1 MFETLHWANYA
12 YRLKKTTGK
21 KRGRG
26 RGLPRAAA
34 AGGEDE
40 DEDWEEDKK
49 SKELFVQAQS
59 GTLFDFLDEF
69 EAALGKHVVHR
80 STLSRQKAASL
91 AFERDRRPG
100 VLSGDIDFAENTD
113 IEEARKVQS
122 EHWSKDQCTLF
133 IGVWQWLD
141 VGAWNLQVGELGA
154 GAEVTVRGEK
164 AGEAR
169 AAGSFWARVVNKKPR
184 ETAGGEDEYCV
195 EDAAGQKTWERR
207 SHLRQRVFV
216 KQCHAGV
223 TGDKKH
229 DRLEVRF
236 AISILFVIIV

>member
-1 MFETLHWANYA
+1 
-12 YRLKKTTGK
+12 
-21 KRGRG
+21 
-26 RGLPRAAA
+26 
-34 AGGEDE
+34 
-40 DEDWEEDKK
+40 
-49 SKELFVQAQS
+49 
-59 GTLFDFLDEF
+59 
-69 EAALGKHVVHR
+69 VVHR

-100 VLSGDIDFAENTD
+100 ILSGDIDFAENMD

-169 AAGSFWARVVNKKPR
+169 AAGSFWARVVKKKPR
-184 ETAGGEDEYCV
+184 EAGGGEDEYCV

-229 DRLEVRF
+229 DR
-236 AISILFVIIV
+236 